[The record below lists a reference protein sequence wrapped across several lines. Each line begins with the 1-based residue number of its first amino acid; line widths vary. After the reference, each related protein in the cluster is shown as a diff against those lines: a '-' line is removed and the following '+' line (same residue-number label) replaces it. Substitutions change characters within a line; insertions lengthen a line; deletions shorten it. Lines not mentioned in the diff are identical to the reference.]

1 MLAHREVPPVWTQEV
16 LRRGWVFKL
25 YEVDGHALLTFL
37 QKISFI
43 FSVGSGM
50 DLPDNPKN
58 EPMLISIVGFQ
69 MRTALRLGQQM
80 GKTTEFLP
88 AGRLKNSGAP
98 KAVFQPSEGV
108 CRRWNWVLANLV
120 SQTSQE
126 RSETGCLSGLLI
138 DHPGVRM
145 IEIDASVYL
154 NRLQQVGRI
163 FNDYY

>member
-1 MLAHREVPPVWTQEV
+1 
-16 LRRGWVFKL
+16 
-25 YEVDGHALLTFL
+25 
-37 QKISFI
+37 
-43 FSVGSGM
+43 M
-50 DLPDNPKN
+50 DLPDNPIN

-80 GKTTEFLP
+80 GNTTEFLP
-88 AGRLKNSGAP
+88 AGRLKNSDAP

-108 CRRWNWVLANLV
+108 CRRWNRVLANLV

-126 RSETGCLSGLLI
+126 RSGTGCLPGLLI
-138 DHPGVRM
+138 DHSGVRM

-163 FNDYY
+163 CNDYY